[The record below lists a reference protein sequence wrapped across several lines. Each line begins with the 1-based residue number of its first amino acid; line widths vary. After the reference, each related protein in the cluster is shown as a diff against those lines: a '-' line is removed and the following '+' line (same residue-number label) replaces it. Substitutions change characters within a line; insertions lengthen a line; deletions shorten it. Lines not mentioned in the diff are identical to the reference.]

1 MHLEETQ
8 PPPTPRL
15 RPKLDGLPSFPFV
28 LRPLTQT
35 FMIRHRRSHAGENSD
50 DLPKIKTT
58 RSGSVVV
65 LPRIPELD
73 MTLEQIE
80 YNNRAREAARQ
91 LSQSAQVPINPG
103 PGIAAGE
110 VGGERP
116 VEGSLAEQKRPTK
129 DLPSDERLS
138 DMALAFRQPS
148 PDDRPA
154 RHSLPTLESRATSPR
169 ARPRPSASAGQADQ
183 APVLTAPTLP
193 AAESP
198 PQTQSPSPTAAAAHP
213 PPPPAAPA
221 AAAPLPRAEEQNRKT
236 QNAYRKAHSL
246 DGPEGWRTPRAR
258 VQIASRV
265 RARGT
270 TAGHQET
277 PRQARPMRAI
287 IAQDRK

>member
-1 MHLEETQ
+1 
-8 PPPTPRL
+8 
-15 RPKLDGLPSFPFV
+15 
-28 LRPLTQT
+28 
-35 FMIRHRRSHAGENSD
+35 MIRHRRSLAGENSD
-50 DLPKIKTT
+50 DLPKIKIT

-116 VEGSLAEQKRPTK
+116 VEGSLAEQKRVRFRLPDHQAQDTEQETDSQDTRHTVQVPIGHKREMSHGSPPQAQSKIPKMWPRPPTPWAPAADAVSYQSDTRNDRPQPTK

-169 ARPRPSASAGQADQ
+169 ARPRPSASADQADQ

-213 PPPPAAPA
+213 PPLPA
-221 AAAPLPRAEEQNRKT
+221 AAAAAALCREQKG
-236 QNAYRKAHSL
+236 KIEKH
-246 DGPEGWRTPRAR
+246 RTPTERR
-258 VQIASRV
+258 TR
-265 RARGT
+265 
-270 TAGHQET
+270 
-277 PRQARPMRAI
+277 
-287 IAQDRK
+287 